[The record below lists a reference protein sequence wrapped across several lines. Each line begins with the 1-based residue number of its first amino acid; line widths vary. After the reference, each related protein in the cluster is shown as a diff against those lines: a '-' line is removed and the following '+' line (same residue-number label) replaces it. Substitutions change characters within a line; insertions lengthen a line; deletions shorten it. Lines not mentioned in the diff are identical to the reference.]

1 MQAFLEI
8 LLKFNY
14 MITLLLVIAFSGPS
28 FDVAVEVCTEAR
40 TLEQSTYCITNAVAD
55 AVAEIAVS
63 DVWLEPVHDST
74 TWLSLTSAKVER
86 IAWNGGTQG
95 DTYFK

>member
-1 MQAFLEI
+1 
-8 LLKFNY
+8 
-14 MITLLLVIAFSGPS
+14 MITLLLVIAFSGHA

-40 TLEQSTYCITNAVAD
+40 TLEQSTYCITNAVA
-55 AVAEIAVS
+55 EIAVS

-74 TWLSLTSAKVER
+74 TWLSLECAQVER
-86 IAWNGGTQG
+86 TAWNGGTQG

>member
-1 MQAFLEI
+1 
-8 LLKFNY
+8 

-28 FDVAVEVCTEAR
+28 FDVAVEVCTEAH
-40 TLEQSTYCITNAVAD
+40 TLEQSMYCITN

-74 TWLSLTSAKVER
+74 TWPSSECAQVER
-86 IAWNGGTQG
+86 TAWNGGTQG

>member
-1 MQAFLEI
+1 
-8 LLKFNY
+8 

-28 FDVAVEVCTEAR
+28 FDVAVEICTEAR
-40 TLEQSTYCITNAVAD
+40 TLEQNVYYITNAA
-55 AVAEIAVS
+55 AEIAVS

-86 IAWNGGTQG
+86 TAWNGGTQG